1 MSESQL
7 NALERE
13 VESARA
19 RVAGDLARLRSPS
32 TISEFKDELWAE
44 ARQAKDQLAE
54 KSSDYVTD
62 IGQRLLDDVKGR
74 VAANPAAA
82 LAIGAGLAWQMLRR
96 PPITSL
102 LIGAGVFGLMKAR
115 PDANPDIAAGIAR
128 QARDVSSSV
137 TERVQSWAAEATHA
151 AQDAAAKVVENVSPL
166 ADRVSETLS
175 TAGHAA
181 RDSVTQVAADASTLR
196 RQVAANIPDGM
207 AGKDVRDQFLLGA
220 ATLAIAAAIGIASQ
234 RQSQQGP

>member
-32 TISEFKDELWAE
+32 TLMEFKDEFWVE
-44 ARQAKDQLAE
+44 ARHAKDQLAE
-54 KSSDYVTD
+54 KSSDYVTGM
-62 IGQRLLDDVKGR
+62 GQRLLDDVKGR

-115 PDANPDIAAGIAR
+115 PDANGDIAAGIAR
-128 QARDVSSSV
+128 QAHDVSNSV
-137 TERVQSWAAEATHA
+137 TERVQSWAAEAAHV

-166 ADRVSETLS
+166 ADRVSEALS
-175 TAGHAA
+175 GAGQTA
-181 RDSVTQVAADASTLR
+181 RDSVTQAATDPSFLR
-196 RQVAANIPDGM
+196 RPVAANIPDGV
-207 AGKDVRDQFLLGA
+207 ADKDVRDQILLGA
-220 ATLAIAAAIGIASQ
+220 AALAIATAIGIASQ
-234 RQSQQGP
+234 RRSQQGP